1 MTRARKDN
9 PLKLALGTRGTR
21 VVSEGSP
28 YHHLPLPGGRRARRL
43 GYKHEHLPLNEARAG
58 AVAVCTHADGP
69 ATNEAGSG
77 GHPANLVEHD
87 SGRCYP
93 RTFRQAPTI
102 NGYRTTDAFDYSVA
116 RG

>member
-1 MTRARKDN
+1 MTRAREEN
-9 PLKLALGTRGTR
+9 PPKLALGTRGTR
-21 VVSEGSP
+21 VVPEGGP
-28 YHHLPLPGGRRARRL
+28 YHHLPPPGGRRARRL
-43 GYKHEHLPLNEARAG
+43 GYKHEHLPLNEAWAR

-77 GHPANLVEHD
+77 RHLANLVEHD

-102 NGYRTTDAFDYSVA
+102 DGYQTTEASDYPVA